1 MAARTKKLT
10 PAQKAWAT
18 RRARGDDGKDAANKA
33 VATRKQNQQAAIDAA
48 VQAALA
54 KAGKPARKRGK
65 RTPAK
70 S

>member
-33 VATRKQNQQAAIDAA
+33 VATRKANQQAAIDAA
-48 VQAALA
+48 VTAALA
-54 KAGKPARKRGK
+54 KQSKPKGRRTRK
-65 RTPAK
+65 
-70 S
+70 SS